1 MAKDGMDRKSAKLIV
16 NALRRG
22 VPPRGRAL
30 GLTVGRDREIDYFG
44 RKLDEIAET
53 GLSDVKFISAEIGG
67 GKSHFLDIL
76 ESLAKERN
84 FVVSKV
90 DLDSRSTRF
99 DHFEE
104 VYRKLVG
111 GIATRTHQTDGLT
124 SILETWASQYQGA
137 TDTWIFAEL
146 RQIPELPAQ
155 LRSALLEYGKAVA
168 KDDGVVETLTD
179 LISWV
184 SGEKVT
190 AAQRKRL
197 NVTAPVGRTNASE
210 MLRGLM
216 GLFRVQGYSGFVV
229 LLDEAEAIT
238 SLTRVQDRNAANEN
252 IRSII
257 DGADENEGFYFVFAT
272 TPSFLDPAAIKGAA
286 TYQALWRRI
295 SDPLAGRG
303 RSLDRVIIELPAL
316 TEVEYA
322 NLAVRIKAIAE
333 IGAGKP
339 SAITNEQLDM
349 LARYAQNQPSGRV
362 STLVRAAA
370 QLISDSYENPDF
382 DFENEYI
389 FVVEEAA
396 ELVNAEE

>member
-1 MAKDGMDRKSAKLIV
+1 MPRDGLDRKAAKLIV

-22 VPPRGRAL
+22 VPPRGHAID
-30 GLTVGRDREIDYFG
+30 LTVGRDREISYFG
-44 RKLDEIAET
+44 RKLDEVAET

-111 GIATRTHQTDGLT
+111 GIATRDHPNDGLT
-124 SILETWASQYQGA
+124 SLLETWASQYQGA

-146 RQIPELPAQ
+146 RQVPELPAQ

-168 KDDGVVETLTD
+168 RDEGVIETLTD
-179 LISWV
+179 LVGWL

-190 AAQRKRL
+190 AAQRRRL
-197 NVTAPVGRTNASE
+197 NVTAQVGRTNAAE

-238 SLTRVQDRNAANEN
+238 SLARVQDRNAANEN
-252 IRSII
+252 IRAII

-303 RSLDRVIIELPAL
+303 RSLDRVIIQLPAL
-316 TEVEYA
+316 TETEYA
-322 NLAVRIKAIAE
+322 NLAVRIKELAE
-333 IGAGKP
+333 IGSGQP
-339 SAITNEQLDM
+339 SPISREQLGM
-349 LARYAQNQPSGRV
+349 LAAYAQNQPSGRV

-382 DFENEYI
+382 DFESEYI

-396 ELVNAEE
+396 ERVNAEE

>member
-1 MAKDGMDRKSAKLIV
+1 MVGNRLDRKAAKLIV

-22 VPPRGRAL
+22 VPPRGQAL
-30 GLTVGRDREIDYFG
+30 ELTVGRDREIDYFS
-44 RKLDEIAET
+44 RKLDEVAET

-76 ESLAKERN
+76 ETLAKERN

-90 DLDSRSTRF
+90 DLESRSTRF

-111 GIATRTHQTDGLT
+111 GIATKMHPNDGLT
-124 SILETWASQYQGA
+124 SILETWARQYQGA

-168 KDDGVVETLTD
+168 KDEGVIETLTD
-179 LISWV
+179 LISWI

-197 NVTAPVGRTNASE
+197 NVTAPVGRTNAAE

-216 GLFRVQGYSGFVV
+216 GLFRVQGHSGFVV
-229 LLDEAEAIT
+229 LLDEAESIT
-238 SLTRVQDRNAANEN
+238 SLMRVQDRNAANEN

-316 TEVEYA
+316 TEAEYA
-322 NLAVRIKAIAE
+322 MLAVRIKEIAE
-333 IGAGKP
+333 IGVGKP
-339 SAITNEQLDM
+339 SQITAEQLGM
-349 LARYAQNQPSGRV
+349 LATYAQNQPSGRV

-370 QLISDSYENPDF
+370 QLLSDSYENPEF
-382 DFENEYI
+382 DFESEYI

-396 ELVNAEE
+396 ERANDEV

>member
-1 MAKDGMDRKSAKLIV
+1 MAGNGLDRKAAKLIV

-22 VPPRGRAL
+22 VPPRGQAL
-30 GLTVGRDREIDYFG
+30 ELTVGRDREIDYFS
-44 RKLDEIAET
+44 RKLDEVAET

-76 ESLAKERN
+76 ETLAKERN

-90 DLDSRSTRF
+90 DLESRSTRF

-111 GIATRTHQTDGLT
+111 GIATEMHPNDGLT
-124 SILETWASQYQGA
+124 SILETWARQYQGA

-168 KDDGVVETLTD
+168 KDEGVIETLTD
-179 LISWV
+179 LISWI

-197 NVTAPVGRTNASE
+197 NVTAPIGRTNAAE

-216 GLFRVQGYSGFVV
+216 GLFRVQGHSGFVV
-229 LLDEAEAIT
+229 LLDEAESIT
-238 SLTRVQDRNAANEN
+238 SLMRVQDRNAANEN

-316 TEVEYA
+316 TEAEYA
-322 NLAVRIKAIAE
+322 MLAVRIKEIAE
-333 IGAGKP
+333 IGVGKP
-339 SAITNEQLDM
+339 SQITAEQLGM
-349 LARYAQNQPSGRV
+349 LATYAQNQPSGRV

-370 QLISDSYENPDF
+370 QLLSDSYENPEF
-382 DFENEYI
+382 DFESEYI

-396 ELVNAEE
+396 ERANDEV

>member
-1 MAKDGMDRKSAKLIV
+1 MPKDGLDRRTATLII
-16 NALRRG
+16 NSLRRG
-22 VPPRGRAL
+22 VPPRGHAHQ
-30 GLTVGRDREIDYFG
+30 LTVGRDREIAYFE
-44 RKLDEIAET
+44 RKFDEIADV

-67 GKSHFLDIL
+67 GKSHFLDVL
-76 ESLAKERN
+76 QSLAKDRN

-90 DLDSRSTRF
+90 DLDSQSTRF

-111 GIATRTHQTDGLT
+111 NMATRAYAQNGLT
-124 SILETWASQYQGA
+124 AILEAWGSKYVGA

-146 RQIPELPAQ
+146 RQIPEMPPQ
-155 LRSALLEYGKAVA
+155 LRSALLEYGKAVSA
-168 KDDGVVETLTD
+168 NEEVIETLTD
-179 LISWV
+179 LIAWI

-197 NVTAPVGRTNASE
+197 NVTTPVGRTNATE

-216 GLFRVQGYSGFVV
+216 GLFRAEGYAGFAV

-252 IRSII
+252 IRAVI
-257 DGADENEGFYFVFAT
+257 DGADKNDGFYFVFAT

-295 SDPLAGRG
+295 SDPLSGRG
-303 RSLDRVIIELPAL
+303 RSLDRVIVELPAL
-316 TEVEYA
+316 SGDEYA
-322 NLAVRIKAIAE
+322 DLAVRIKEIAE
-333 IGAGKP
+333 VGKGKP
-339 SAITNEQLDM
+339 SSVTDAQMRM
-349 LARYAQNQPSGRV
+349 LADYAQRQPSGRV

-370 QLISDSYENPDF
+370 QLLAQSYEDPDF
-382 DFENEYI
+382 DFDTEYI
-389 FVVEEAA
+389 FALEEATDDQEA
-396 ELVNAEE
+396 SE